1 MSGFPKIKPF
11 GEHAVLLEWQNEISH
26 SVHSEVINFQHHIN
40 KAFKNQ
46 IVETVP
52 AYCSLAVYLK
62 KKTGR
67 DTFITTL
74 NSGIVKP
81 ESVQNKKR
89 IIHIPVCYDLE
100 FGVDLP
106 EMTQQLK
113 MPVDE
118 IIKRH
123 TAGEYPVY
131 FLGFLPGFPY
141 LGGLDPALAV
151 KRKQTPKTLVQA
163 GSVGIAD
170 NQTGVYTMDSP
181 GGWNIIGRSPL
192 HFFDVTKNP
201 PNRVQA
207 GDWIRFF
214 PISTAEFQEIEASD
228 KKGDYVIKIQT
239 TDV

>member
-1 MSGFPKIKPF
+1 MSVFPKIKTF
-11 GEHAVLLEWQNEISH
+11 GEDAVLLEWEREISH
-26 SVHSEVINFQHHIN
+26 SVHFEVISFQHHIN

-62 KKTGR
+62 METGR
-67 DTFITTL
+67 DAFISAL
-74 NSGIVKP
+74 NSGVAKP
-81 ESVQNKKR
+81 KNVWKEKR

-106 EMTQQLK
+106 DMSEQLK

-151 KRKQTPKTLVQA
+151 KRKQTPITLVHA

-170 NQTGVYTMDSP
+170 NQTGIYTLDSP

-192 HFFDVTKNP
+192 QFFDVTINP
-201 PNRVQA
+201 PNLVQA

-214 PISTAEFQEIEASD
+214 PISIAEFQKIETRD
-228 KKGDYVIKIQT
+228 IKGSYVIKTEIN
-239 TDV
+239 DV

>member
-1 MSGFPKIKPF
+1 MSVFPKIKTF
-11 GEHAVLLEWQNEISH
+11 GEDAVLLEWQSEISP
-26 SVHSEVINFQHHIN
+26 SVHFEVINYQHYIN
-40 KAFKNQ
+40 KTFKNQ

-62 KKTGR
+62 KKTCR
-67 DTFITTL
+67 DAFLAAL
-74 NSGIVKP
+74 NSGFTKP
-81 ESVQNKKR
+81 KNIRKEKKT
-89 IIHIPVCYDLE
+89 IHIPVCYDLE

-106 EMTQQLK
+106 DMSEQLK

-123 TAGEYPVY
+123 TAKTYPVY

-141 LGGLDPALAV
+141 LGGLDPVLAV
-151 KRKQTPKTLVQA
+151 KRKQTPKNLVQA

-170 NQTGVYTMDSP
+170 NQTGIYTLDSP
-181 GGWNIIGRSPL
+181 GGWNIIGRIPL
-192 HFFDVTKNP
+192 QFFDVTKSP

-214 PISTAEFQEIEASD
+214 SISKAEFQEIETSD
-228 KKGDYVIKIQT
+228 KKGNYIIKTET